1 MTEYQ
6 SNSYR
11 SKELQAEQAK
21 EKQERKVQKVVS
33 GAAKTKENG
42 GRKLASIFISDEAST
57 VKDYVVNDVIVPNIK
72 NIIVDALTGAIH
84 RIFGVD
90 GGGRSGGSSS
100 SSRNRVS
107 YRRYYDDRRDD
118 SRDRRDDRYSD
129 SHRWDCDDIV
139 YPTRRD
145 AEAVRDQM
153 IEVIEEYGLI
163 SVADMYEMAGLTSPH
178 TSFKYGWT
186 SIRTSEIMHVRDGY
200 IIKLPKAVR
209 ID

>member
-6 SNSYR
+6 SNSHR
-11 SKELQAEQAK
+11 SKELKAEA

-33 GAAKTKENG
+33 GPVKTKENG

-90 GGGRSGGSSS
+90 GGGRSSGSSS
-100 SSRNRVS
+100 SHSRVS
-107 YRRYYDDRRDD
+107 YRRYYDERRDD
-118 SRDRRDDRYSD
+118 PRDRDRYGE
-129 SHRWDCDDIV
+129 SHRWDRDDIIF
-139 YPTRRD
+139 PSRRD
-145 AEAVRDQM
+145 AEAVRDEM
-153 IEVIEEYGLI
+153 LDVIEEYGLI
-163 SVADMYEMAGLTSPH
+163 SVADMYEMAGLTSPPAQ
-178 TSFKYGWT
+178 SFKYGWT
-186 SIRTSEIMHVRDGY
+186 SIRTSEVVHVRDGY